1 MKVICPTKSIFNIEL
16 LHKFKKYFYCNFK
29 NLNQNK
35 FSKIVHKYEVVI
47 VRFNR
52 FISYKKNHKIRFILS
67 PTTGQNHIDKR
78 YFKDKKVKFL
88 LLKIKKLFKKSKC
101 FLRIYTFT
109 NFNVIKKNEI
119 TDKKIRSSYLIG
131 NEVAKKKIGII
142 GLGRNGLK
150 ISKILKKLNAE
161 VFYFDKN
168 KKSNKFAKFLNL
180 DNLLKLCEIIVI
192 CIPLNLNNKKFLDKS
207 KLNKINNGSL
217 VVNTSRGDVL
227 DEDYIINLAKKNKL
241 FYTADVMTSEFSKNH
256 LKNLSRLN
264 KFNNIF
270 ITNHIGGLTKESI
283 YKTDKLIFDSFLEKL
298 MYKR

>member
-1 MKVICPTKSIFNIEL
+1 MKVICPTKSIFSIEL

-78 YFKDKKVKFL
+78 YFKDKKVKVFTLKNKKNFLKKVNASSEFTL
-88 LLKIKKLFKKSKC
+88 LLILMSLRKMKSQ
-101 FLRIYTFT
+101 I
-109 NFNVIKKNEI
+109 
-119 TDKKIRSSYLIG
+119 KKIRSSYLIG

-241 FYTADVMTSEFSKNH
+241 FYTADVMTNEFSKNY
-256 LKNLSRLN
+256 LKNLNRLN

-283 YKTDKLIFDSFLEKL
+283 YKTDKLIFDSFFREINV
-298 MYKR
+298 